1 MPSSFRLCALAAA
14 MVVYSACATRPAAM
28 KNTFVEGPVRVTEH
42 RGPSDDL
49 LTAGLGAAGLTI
61 PLPPAPADAAAPTAA
76 ELRKRA
82 FHANWRGIADLSPNG
97 GYGTVYGSL
106 AAVPGR
112 EYTAFARVTGASQ
125 PHRVLTQVPDG
136 FDRSKRCLVVTA
148 SSGSRGIYGAIALA
162 GSWGLSHGC
171 AVAYTD
177 KGAGT
182 GYYDAGSRTGVAL
195 DGTRAAA
202 GAQPLEFQPAADAAV
217 DVGRVY
223 TKHAHS
229 GDHPEADWGRHVLQA
244 MRFGL
249 QSLDQAFPELA
260 PFTPENTRIIA
271 TGVSNG
277 GGAVLRAAELEGGE
291 AFDAVVAAAPNVSV
305 AGARPLLDYA
315 SEAALYQPCALLAL
329 GGAPALLPPTV
340 WQPQAQARCA
350 ALKAAGLLTG
360 ADLGA
365 QAREALEK
373 LRASGWSEA
382 ALHLATI
389 NTSFDLW
396 RAILATY
403 VPSYLRA
410 GTGTPVCGYGFSATN
425 PDGSAKPNAASERAL
440 WWSDG
445 SGIPPGAGV
454 LLTDAQAVAGASDPA
469 LSGLQCLRAML
480 AGSDARSPA
489 LDTAMNAVRATAKPR
504 SANVLIVHG
513 GSDALIPI
521 DFTSRPYVAAAQ
533 ANAANVRLWEIERAQ
548 HFDAFLIAPA
558 LSDLVPLLAY
568 TYAGLDRIA
577 AVLDGQAQL
586 PETTLIRPRQRTAGT
601 ALKADELM
609 LP

>member
-1 MPSSFRLCALAAA
+1 MSLSFRPILLAIGLLALAG
-14 MVVYSACATRPAAM
+14 CASHPATSM
-28 KNTFVEGPVRVTEH
+28 KKTAFIEGTIRVTEH
-42 RGPSDDL
+42 RGSSDDL
-49 LTAGLGAAGLTI
+49 LTAGLGAAGLAL
-61 PLPPAPADAAAPTAA
+61 PLLPPPADPAAPTAA
-76 ELRKRA
+76 ELRRRA
-82 FHANWRGIADLSPNG
+82 LHANWRGIADLSPNG

-106 AAVPGR
+106 AVVPGR
-112 EYTAFARVTGASQ
+112 EYSAFARVPGASQ

-136 FDRSKRCLVVTA
+136 FDRGKRCLVVTA

-162 GSWGLSHGC
+162 GAWGLGHGC

-182 GYYDAGSRTGVAL
+182 GYFDVDSRTGVTL

-202 GAQPLEFQPAADAAV
+202 GSQPLEFEPKTLGAAEA
-217 DVGRVY
+217 GRVY
-223 TKHAHS
+223 SKHAHS

-244 MRFGL
+244 MQFGL
-249 QSLDQAFPELA
+249 HALDQAFPELA

-291 AFDAVVAAAPNVSV
+291 AFDAVVAVAPNISV

-315 SEAALYQPCALLAL
+315 SEAALYQSCALLAL
-329 GGAPALLPPTV
+329 GGAPALLPPAV
-340 WQPQAQARCA
+340 WQPQAQSRCA
-350 ALKAAGLLTG
+350 ALHAAGLLK
-360 ADLGA
+360 ASDPGA
-365 QAREALEK
+365 QAREALER
-373 LRASGWSEA
+373 LRVGGWSES
-382 ALHLATI
+382 ALRLATI

-410 GTGTPVCGYGFSATN
+410 GTTPVCGYGFSARSA
-425 PDGSAKPNAASERAL
+425 DGSVKPSAANESLL
-440 WWSDG
+440 WWSDS

-454 LLTDAQAVAGASDPA
+454 LLVDSRASGEDPA
-469 LSGLQCLRAML
+469 LPGLLCLQTLLRGDEPPA
-480 AGSDARSPA
+480 PA
-489 LDTAMNAVRATAKPR
+489 LAEAIAQVRASAKPR
-504 SANVLIVHG
+504 SARVLLVHG

-521 DFTSRPYVAAAQ
+521 DFSARPYVAAAQ
-533 ANAANVRLWEIERAQ
+533 AHGATVRLWEIERAQ

-558 LSDLVPLLAY
+558 VSDQFPLLAFA
-568 TYAGLDRIA
+568 YAGLDRMA
-577 AVLDGQAQL
+577 AVLNGQAQM
-586 PETTLIRPRQRTAGT
+586 PESALIRPRQRLAGT
-601 ALKADELM
+601 PLTRAALM